1 MQGRI
6 QRGTNDWMAAE
17 RTTCCASED
26 KVAAEVPWKIVS
38 RLQLPRC
45 RCESYVFKTKCWEVR
60 DAQKV
65 LTDWLAEAG
74 LGPEKLLKYYHDA
87 LRRDTMDTTRL
98 ALIC

>member
-1 MQGRI
+1 M
-6 QRGTNDWMAAE
+6 
-17 RTTCCASED
+17 
-26 KVAAEVPWKIVS
+26 
-38 RLQLPRC
+38 
-45 RCESYVFKTKCWEVR
+45 FKTKCWEVR

-65 LTDWLAEAG
+65 LTDWLAEVG